1 MKIAIVGAGII
12 GVTTAWEL
20 VSDGHEVSVFER
32 RGAAAEEASFANAG
46 VVAPGYVTPWAAPG
60 MRAKVL
66 RSLLSPHG
74 AIKLRWPLN
83 ARDLG
88 WMSRWQKACKL
99 ETYLANRAR
108 MQRLAFYSRTRLHEV
123 TEARELSYERSDGY
137 LVLLRSKR
145 EKKLVQPGLE
155 VLRAAGSVFKEV
167 DADEARRIEPALST
181 DTALAGAIH
190 LPEDEVANCRQF
202 AQLLKWECES
212 LGAQFHFNCD
222 IAPLSRSDPA
232 SISLASGSPPLRF
245 DAVVVCA
252 GLASAQLLRPLGLKI
267 PLAPVYGHSISAPI
281 RESLNAP
288 RSAVMDERYKV
299 AISRLGQRV
308 RVAGSAEI
316 GGSLSTLNPSA
327 VQTLYKVLHD
337 WFPGAVTLQSG
348 VQQWKGARPMLP
360 DGPPVLGASGVPG
373 VWLNLGHGSSGWA
386 LSCGSAR
393 VVADLV
399 GGRDAGVD
407 LEGLGV
413 ERLSL

>member
-20 VSDGHEVSVFER
+20 ASDGHEVAVFER

-60 MRAKVL
+60 MRLKVL
-66 RSLLSPHG
+66 RSLLSSHG
-74 AIKLRWPLN
+74 AIKLRWPLSS
-83 ARDLG
+83 RDLG

-123 TEARELSYERSDGY
+123 SEARERSDGY

-145 EKKLVQPGLE
+145 ERKLVQPGLE
-155 VLRAAGSVFKEV
+155 VLRGAGSVFREV
-167 DADEARRIEPALST
+167 DADEARLIEPALNP
-181 DTALAGAIH
+181 DTALAGAIY

-202 AQLLKWECES
+202 ALLLKWEAEA

-222 IAPLSRSDPA
+222 IAPLSRAAPTSV
-232 SISLASGSPPLRF
+232 SLASGSDALRF

-252 GLASAQLLRPLGLKI
+252 GLGSASLLRPLGLRI
-267 PLAPVYGHSISAPI
+267 PMAPVYGHSVSAPV
-281 RESLNAP
+281 REPLNAP
-288 RSAVMDERYKV
+288 RSAIMDERYKV

-316 GGSLSTLNPSA
+316 GGSADTLSQPAIL
-327 VQTLYKVLHD
+327 TLYKVLQD
-337 WFPGAVTLQSG
+337 WFPGAATLQSG

-360 DGPPVLGASGVPG
+360 DGPPVLGASGIPG

-393 VVADLV
+393 VVADLIA
-399 GGRDAGVD
+399 GQDPGVD

-413 ERLSL
+413 ERLGS